1 MPNPLTAIGISSS
14 PTPGSRSRK
23 VMSRV
28 LELIAGHGVETSIL
42 DLADLPADALLAR
55 RTDPVVADAVAAC
68 MKASILVLATPTYR
82 ATYAGQ
88 LKAFMDLFP
97 HAGLT
102 GIVVGAV
109 ATAGGPMHL
118 LLLDHGI
125 RPLVASL
132 GGLTASQL
140 VYVTDS
146 ELPSGAEIGPELD
159 KRLAAMAGELV
170 TLAGRARS

>member
-1 MPNPLTAIGISSS
+1 MTNPPSAIGLSGS

-23 VMSRV
+23 VLVRV
-28 LELIAGHGVETSIL
+28 LEHVASHGVKTSIL
-42 DLADLPADALLAR
+42 DLADLPAEALLAR

-68 MKASILVLATPTYR
+68 MKARILILATPTYR

-97 HAGLT
+97 NAGLT
-102 GIVVGAV
+102 DHVGGAI
-109 ATAGGPMHL
+109 ATARGPMHL

-146 ELPSGAEIGPELD
+146 ELPNGSEIRLD
-159 KRLAAMAGELV
+159 LDSRLAAMADELV
-170 TLAGRARS
+170 TLAGRIG